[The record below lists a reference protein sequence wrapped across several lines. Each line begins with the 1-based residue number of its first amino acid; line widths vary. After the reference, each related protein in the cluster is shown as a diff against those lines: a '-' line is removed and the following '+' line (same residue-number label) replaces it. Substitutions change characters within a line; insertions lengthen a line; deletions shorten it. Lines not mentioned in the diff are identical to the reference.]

1 MGTSVDLGGQEQCL
15 IGQVGMHAL
24 MTLHTARLPFFSNTP
39 ISPSSLDGGCLLI
52 HPGFVQPR
60 PVERCK
66 LATFFQDG
74 KLRSRTN
81 ELFFRPRARDGCC
94 NPAES
99 REAKKENGKTGDFVQ
114 PDDFLCGNIRSK
126 ADSTAAQERERGGE
140 NIQAGCLNWLMI
152 CLTMT
157 TRDLIFKVEMR
168 TDTAGWARRPP

>member
-60 PVERCK
+60 PVERCR
-66 LATFFQDG
+66 LATFFPDG

-81 ELFFRPRARDGCC
+81 ELFFAPGQGTDVAIQLNLGRQK
-94 NPAES
+94 N
-99 REAKKENGKTGDFVQ
+99 KNKEKTGDFVQ

-126 ADSTAAQERERGGE
+126 ADSTAAQERNRGGE

-152 CLTMT
+152 CLTTT
-157 TRDLIFKVEMR
+157 TRDLIWDEK
-168 TDTAGWARRPP
+168 